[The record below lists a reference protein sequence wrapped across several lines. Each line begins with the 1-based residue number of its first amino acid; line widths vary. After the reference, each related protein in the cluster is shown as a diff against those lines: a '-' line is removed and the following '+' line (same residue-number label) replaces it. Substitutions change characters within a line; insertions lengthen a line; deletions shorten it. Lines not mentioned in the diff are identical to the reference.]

1 MPRRM
6 RTSLL
11 VWFLVVSVLPVVP
24 VMVFAGLVAARHL
37 DRLQL
42 DLHAALPER
51 AGAAAA
57 QVAHRLDLARVALSV
72 LARSDAARR
81 GDLDALQQH
90 AQRVADDLAD
100 DAFISLIGPDGA
112 PMFET
117 QAGPGLARA
126 AALLRQD
133 SATLAAAR
141 PSQAPGGLLPTQVTE
156 SAPPPLVAPA
166 PEAASEATPGQRPPV
181 LPRLLVASL
190 PLSLAEVPRHEL
202 RMVMSDA
209 VFTRALQQQAWPEG
223 WLAAV
228 LDPRMIIAGRSR
240 EAERFVGQPAT
251 ASLREAL
258 AAGRGGVL
266 RTFTK
271 EGLPAYTAVAPVG
284 DSGWHVAVGA
294 SEDLLSREYRRTLV
308 VLAVGAVTSLLL
320 AGFASL
326 LVSRW
331 VRRWVREL
339 VEATRQAPDDD
350 PDTLADAEIAE
361 LAPVS
366 EALREAHER
375 ERVHKG
381 ELNQARHDPLTG
393 LATRAWLL
401 KRARAE
407 AEGRQRQGD
416 DAERCAALFIDLDG
430 FKQVN
435 DRFGHQRG
443 DQVLAEVGAR
453 ILDAVRG
460 HDLAGR
466 WGGDEFV
473 VCLSAPGNLVTAVA
487 RAVAERIISRV
498 AGLGDGIACSIG
510 VAVDVAGQQ
519 EVNGLIRLADEAM
532 LAAKRA
538 GKNQVVLSMH

>member
-1 MPRRM
+1 M
-6 RTSLL
+6 
-11 VWFLVVSVLPVVP
+11 
-24 VMVFAGLVAARHL
+24 
-37 DRLQL
+37 
-42 DLHAALPER
+42 
-51 AGAAAA
+51 
-57 QVAHRLDLARVALSV
+57 
-72 LARSDAARR
+72 
-81 GDLDALQQH
+81 
-90 AQRVADDLAD
+90 
-100 DAFISLIGPDGA
+100 
-112 PMFET
+112 
-117 QAGPGLARA
+117 
-126 AALLRQD
+126 
-133 SATLAAAR
+133 
-141 PSQAPGGLLPTQVTE
+141 
-156 SAPPPLVAPA
+156 
-166 PEAASEATPGQRPPV
+166 

-190 PLSLAEVPRHEL
+190 PLSVAEVPRHEL

-228 LDPRMIIAGRSR
+228 LDPRLIIAGRSR
-240 EAERFVGQPAT
+240 DAERFVGQPAT

-266 RTFTK
+266 RTLTK

-331 VRRWVREL
+331 VRRRVREL
-339 VEATRQAPDDD
+339 VEATRQAPNDD
-350 PDTLADAEIAE
+350 PDTLADAEFAE

-443 DQVLAEVGAR
+443 DQVLAEVGAC

-519 EVNGLIRLADEAM
+519 EVNSLIRLADEAM

>member
-37 DRLQL
+37 DRLQR

-57 QVAHRLDLARVALSV
+57 QVAHRLDLARVALTV

-100 DAFISLIGPDGA
+100 DAFISLIGPNGA
-112 PMFET
+112 PLFET
-117 QAGPGLARA
+117 QAGQGLARA
-126 AALLRQD
+126 AAQLRQD
-133 SATLAAAR
+133 SASLAAAR
-141 PSQAPGGLLPTQVTE
+141 PPAPSGGLLPAQVTE
-156 SAPPPLVAPA
+156 SAP
-166 PEAASEATPGQRPPV
+166 EAASDAAPGLRPPV

-190 PLSLAEVPRHEL
+190 PLSVAEVPRHEL

-209 VFTRALQQQAWPEG
+209 VFTRVLQQPAWPEG

-240 EAERFVGQPAT
+240 DAERFVGQPAT

-266 RTFTK
+266 RTLTK

-331 VRRWVREL
+331 VRRRVREL
-339 VEATRQAPDDD
+339 VEATRQAPNDD
-350 PDTLADAEIAE
+350 PDTLADAEFAE

-443 DQVLAEVGAR
+443 DQVLAEVGAC

-519 EVNGLIRLADEAM
+519 EVNSLIRLADEAM